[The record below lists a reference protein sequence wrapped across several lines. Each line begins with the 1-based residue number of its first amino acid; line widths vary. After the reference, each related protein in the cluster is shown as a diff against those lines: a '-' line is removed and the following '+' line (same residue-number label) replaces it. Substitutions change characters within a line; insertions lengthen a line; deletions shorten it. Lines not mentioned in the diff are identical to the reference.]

1 MRLTKLCWITTR
13 QTVGTVM
20 CSGTPRQDYNPNLLV
35 FIGHLVD
42 TKVLTNYPRAV
53 FFIFID
59 TGQNVT
65 SKVGVLLKKAPMN
78 LSIVKRFEWYPF
90 VYAMEM

>member
-1 MRLTKLCWITTR
+1 
-13 QTVGTVM
+13 M
-20 CSGTPRQDYNPNLLV
+20 CSGTPSQDYNPNLLV
-35 FIGHLVD
+35 LIGHLVD

-65 SKVGVLLKKAPMN
+65 S
-78 LSIVKRFEWYPF
+78 
-90 VYAMEM
+90 

>member
-59 TGQNVT
+59 TDQSVT
-65 SKVGVLLKKAPMN
+65 S
-78 LSIVKRFEWYPF
+78 
-90 VYAMEM
+90 

>member
-1 MRLTKLCWITTR
+1 
-13 QTVGTVM
+13 M

-53 FFIFID
+53 FFYIHRYRPECDVISRSFVEEGPNEPFNSQKIRVVSIRLRHGD
-59 TGQNVT
+59 
-65 SKVGVLLKKAPMN
+65 VG
-78 LSIVKRFEWYPF
+78 
-90 VYAMEM
+90 